1 MIIVD
6 KSLKTPIYE
15 QIEMALYELILSG
28 KISPGQ
34 AVPSVRRV
42 AKVNGINPNT
52 VQKAYA
58 ELIRAGAIYSVAG
71 KGNYISEDAKALKE
85 LEKKKIL
92 NDLRALAKKAKTAG
106 IWMDEMFNAVD
117 SAYSG

>member
-1 MIIVD
+1 MIIID

-28 KISPGQ
+28 KLSPGQ

-52 VQKAYA
+52 VQKAYS

-71 KGNYISEDAKALKE
+71 KGNYISDNAKALKE
-85 LEKKKIL
+85 LEKKKLL
-92 NDLRALAKKAKTAG
+92 NDLRMLAKKAKTAG